1 MFTDADVQA
10 VTEFT
15 RIARMI
21 YPRLV
26 WESLTTE
33 AGQPYLLVYD
43 GAVSWF
49 VEPVP
54 AVGPVGPCWAVIAAH
69 RGEHVMYTAG
79 TPAEALEGAADQL
92 TDYLERAA
100 TSAVNHGLN
109 HLVDDR
115 QMEGVL

>member
-1 MFTDADVQA
+1 MFTEADVQA

-54 AVGPVGPCWAVIAAH
+54 AVGGIVPQCWAVIASAEGGDRDH
-69 RGEHVMYTAG
+69 VVFTGE
-79 TPAEALEGAADQL
+79 TPAGALEGAIEQL
-92 TDYLERAA
+92 HRTRDK
-100 TSAVNHGLN
+100 
-109 HLVDDR
+109 
-115 QMEGVL
+115 QMEDA